1 MSSVRFF
8 LHHHFPMHMLFQLKQ
23 SSLVILGI
31 IIAGSWGCSPSARF
45 TYTQERQQAPSEVK
59 FDNASMRATEYEWD
73 FGDGQTATEESP
85 HHQFVQS
92 GEYAVTLKAMK
103 GSRTSTTTQKIM
115 IDPVKNAQV
124 AVDTDFGTMII
135 QLSDATPG
143 HRDNFLKLVSEG
155 FYEDLLFH
163 RVIQEFM
170 VQGGDPNSRGA
181 KPGQMLGSG
190 GPGYQIPAEFVD
202 TLYHVKGAVAAART
216 GDQVNPEK
224 KSSGSQFYIVHGRSF
239 SPAELDQLEGRMGR
253 SFSDEQRALYREDGG
268 APFLDGEYTVFGM
281 VIKGLEVIDNIAAG
295 EVDRGNRPLSD
306 IRMKMRI
313 LEENEKVTPN
323 TP

>member
-1 MSSVRFF
+1 
-8 LHHHFPMHMLFQLKQ
+8 MLFKLKQ
-23 SSLVILGI
+23 SFFVVLGI
-31 IIAGSWGCSPSARF
+31 FIAGTWGCSPSARF
-45 TYTQERQQAPSEVK
+45 TYSQDRRQAPSEVR
-59 FDNASMRATEYEWD
+59 FDNTSVRSTTYEWD
-73 FGDGQTATEESP
+73 FGDGQTATEASP
-85 HHQFVQS
+85 QHQFVQS

-115 IDPVKNAQV
+115 VDPVKNAQV
-124 AVDTDFGTMII
+124 AVDTDFGTMVI

-224 KSSGSQFYIVHGRSF
+224 KSSGSQFYIVHGRTF

-253 SFSDEQRALYREDGG
+253 SFSDEQRALYREERG
-268 APFLDGEYTVFGM
+268 APFLDGEYTVFGH
-281 VIKGLEVIDNIAAG
+281 VIKGFEVIDKIAAG

-306 IRMKMRI
+306 VGMNMRI